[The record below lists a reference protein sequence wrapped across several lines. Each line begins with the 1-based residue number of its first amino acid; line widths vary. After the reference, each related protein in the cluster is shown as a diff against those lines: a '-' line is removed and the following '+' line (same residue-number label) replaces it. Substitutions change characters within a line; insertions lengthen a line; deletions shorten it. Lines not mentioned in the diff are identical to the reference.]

1 MPTQI
6 FFRTVAKPYLED
18 ALSYLRLTQE
28 GKQWLANV
36 HSHIFAVEHSDYRLG
51 PSPG

>member
-1 MPTQI
+1 
-6 FFRTVAKPYLED
+6 
-18 ALSYLRLTQE
+18 LSYLRLTQE
-28 GKQWLANV
+28 GKQWVANL